1 METLIYTAIGF
12 LVVVFVIRRFIVKS
26 HTRQE
31 LLLEKLRK
39 ARKENQY
46 LVNRTRKLLE
56 ETDHE

>member
-1 METLIYTAIGF
+1 METLIYMAIGF
-12 LVVVFVIRRFIVKS
+12 LVVVFVIRRFIAKS

-31 LLLEKLRK
+31 ILLEKLRN
-39 ARKENQY
+39 ARKENQS